1 LTDLFAAI
9 GLVLVLEGCLYAL
22 FPGGVKRMMEM
33 AQRIPDG
40 TLRIGGLLAAVFG
53 LFVVWLARNMLT

>member
-1 LTDLFAAI
+1 LNDLIAAV

-22 FPGGVKRMMEM
+22 FPGGLKRMMEM
-33 AQRIPDG
+33 AQRIPEG
-40 TLRIGGLLAAVFG
+40 TLRLGGLLAAVVG

>member
-1 LTDLFAAI
+1 MDFLAAI

-22 FPGGVKRMMEM
+22 FPGGVKRMMAM
-33 AQRIPDG
+33 AQHIPDG
-40 TLRIGGLLAAVFG
+40 TLRIGGLLAAVVG